1 LVSQHHQKSSTSARL
16 SISVA
21 VFAQHLDP
29 HRAHNDE
36 LAQARIS
43 DADGELE
50 FWFHELPK
58 DRISDFEKSLIRA
71 ASPKTNKI
79 LYSSK
84 P

>member
-1 LVSQHHQKSSTSARL
+1 MLARL
-16 SISVA
+16 IIFVA

-29 HRAHNDE
+29 HRAHNAE
-36 LAQARIS
+36 LAQAHIS
-43 DADGELE
+43 DTGREME

-58 DRISDFEKSLIRA
+58 DQTSDSEKSLIRA
-71 ASPKTNKI
+71 TSPKTNKI